1 MSMINEQ
8 DCIKRVL
15 NGETEAYRE
24 LVERYQTGLIIH
36 CENIMRSRQEG
47 EDIAQEAFIKAYER
61 LGDFSAGKGRFST
74 WLYRIATNLCIDV
87 LRKYKRKVI
96 VENIEGQ
103 LEAVLPKHI
112 ENEEAE
118 HLRNLIE
125 QLEPPKYG
133 EIIKAYFWEG
143 KSYQDIAAVYG
154 TSTNTVGTWISRAK
168 SQLREKLS

>member
-1 MSMINEQ
+1 MINEQ
-8 DCIKRVL
+8 DCINRVL

-61 LGDFSAGKGRFST
+61 LGDFSASKGRFST

-96 VENIEGQ
+96 VENIEDR